1 MPPANPMFC
10 ALRMF
15 VAAHLRTMTR
25 RKGERFLGEVAQIVA
40 SEESIRT
47 LFPSRPKHERR
58 AQAEAQDAAAAWIR
72 GVLPELWRSLPPE

>member
-1 MPPANPMFC
+1 MFC

-15 VAAHLRTMTR
+15 VVAHLHTIGR
-25 RKGERFLGEVAQIVA
+25 RKGERFLREVAMIVA

-58 AQAEAQDAAAAWIR
+58 AQAAAQDEAAAWIR
-72 GVLPELWRSLPPE
+72 SVLPDLLRSLPPE